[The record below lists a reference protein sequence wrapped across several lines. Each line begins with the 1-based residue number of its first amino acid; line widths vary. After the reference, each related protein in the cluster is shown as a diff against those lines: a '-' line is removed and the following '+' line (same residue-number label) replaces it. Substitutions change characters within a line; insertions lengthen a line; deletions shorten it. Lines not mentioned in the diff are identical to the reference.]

1 MKPLQLPEPDVL
13 KKRWQS
19 FAMLDAIL
27 SPEWELRYFS
37 FDAHWGEGEMLGSM
51 RDGEG
56 SAMRCLFT
64 NTGAVLSGFD
74 VKQMKHAQVLKA
86 KHLPQTLAVFAAEP
100 AFDNQHTS
108 FCFFAEKGTPDWSTA
123 LHSIG
128 SDGHNEML
136 TLAGMDA
143 NAYVAWALEYYE
155 AVVPVDAA
163 ARIFAAE
170 PLTAEIVH
178 AINAEVVLRDVRNEA
193 KEIGYE
199 VATKSV

>member
-1 MKPLQLPEPDVL
+1 MQPNQLPSPEVL

-19 FAMLDAIL
+19 MAMLDAIL
-27 SPEWELRYFS
+27 SPEWEYRYFS
-37 FDAHWGEGEMLGSM
+37 FDAHWGDGEVLGSM

-64 NTGAVLSGFD
+64 NAGAVLSGFD
-74 VKQMKHAQVLKA
+74 VKQKKHAQVLKA
-86 KHLPQTLAVFAAEP
+86 KDLPQTLAAFAAEP

-108 FCFFAEKGTPDWSTA
+108 FCFFAKQGTPDWSTA
-123 LHSIG
+123 LQSVG
-128 SDGHNEML
+128 SDAYNELL

-143 NAYVAWALEYYE
+143 NAYVAWALEYHE

-178 AINAEVVLRDVRNEA
+178 AINAEAVLRDVRKEA

-199 VATKSV
+199 VAIKSV